1 MKIRGELEEKKS
13 KRVELIEQNLY
24 KISVY
29 LRKEKKR
36 IRG

>member
-1 MKIRGELEEKKS
+1 MKLNENKGGIGRKKKS

-29 LRKEKKR
+29 LRKKK
-36 IRG
+36 